1 MVHIHKTVIQSVL
14 ETSNC
19 YISNNVFE
27 AMNPKTVIEDILQEI
42 IAKWEQ
48 AKEFHFNEF
57 LMRKPLSGESMEQYA
72 TALEILQ
79 IATSS

>member
-27 AMNPKTVIEDILQEI
+27 AMNPKTVIEDIL
-42 IAKWEQ
+42 K
-48 AKEFHFNEF
+48 
-57 LMRKPLSGESMEQYA
+57 
-72 TALEILQ
+72 
-79 IATSS
+79 